1 MELPRQRVSLR
12 LSITDRCDLRC
23 RYCMPPEGVPRLSHH
38 DVLRFEE
45 IERAVALLRERFGL
59 YKVRLTGG
67 EPLLRAG
74 VVELVRRLSAV
85 DGIELALTTN
95 GQRLSELAASLRAA
109 GLTRINVSLDSLDPQ
124 RYRELTRGGRLERTL
139 QGIEAAREA
148 GFSPIKLNTVVLR
161 GVNLSEVGR
170 LAAFALERGLR
181 PRFLE
186 LMPIGCARG
195 FFERDF
201 VSSEEVREELEKDLA
216 LAPLPVN
223 PASSSREFSAE
234 GPGGLRGIV
243 GVISS
248 ESRPFC
254 AGCDRLRLTSTG
266 MLIGCLARG
275 DGCDLRKYLRL
286 GGSDADEEMAQAVHQ
301 VLSAKRPR
309 QEFARADLMP
319 LLGG

>member
-1 MELPRQRVSLR
+1 MGLSRQRVTLR
-12 LSITDRCDLRC
+12 LSVTDRCQLRC

-45 IERAVALLRERFGL
+45 ILRVVTLLRERFGL
-59 YKVRLTGG
+59 YKIRLTGG
-67 EPLLRAG
+67 EPLLRSG
-74 VVELVRRLSAV
+74 ITELVRALAEHKDV
-85 DGIELALTTN
+85 ELALTTN
-95 GQRLSELAASLRAA
+95 GQLLSDLAGPLRRA
-109 GLTRINVSLDSLDPQ
+109 GLTRLNASLDSLNPA
-124 RYRELTRGGRLERTL
+124 RYRELTRGGRLEQTL
-139 QGIEAAREA
+139 AGLEAARAA
-148 GFSPIKLNTVVLR
+148 GFEPIKLNTVVLR

-170 LAAFALERGLR
+170 IAAFALERGLR

-195 FFERDF
+195 LFERDF
-201 VSSEEVREELEKDLA
+201 VSSEEVRQQIEKDFA

-223 PASSSREFSAE
+223 PAASSREFTAE
-234 GPGGLRGIV
+234 GPGRLRGTI
-243 GVISS
+243 GFISS

-266 MLIGCLARG
+266 TLIGCLARG

-286 GGSDADEEMAQAVHQ
+286 GGRGADEEMAQAVHQ
-301 VLSAKRPR
+301 VLAAKRPR
-309 QEFARADLMP
+309 GEFARADLMP